1 MPEHARRIKIR
12 RKMLRRPDE
21 FHTLTNRAAAWVG
34 GHREL
39 TGGIALGVL
48 VVAAVV
54 LGISQYR
61 SSQVDRAAESF
72 RAAQATFTAG
82 RFADA
87 AAAFQAVTESYPRT
101 PSGRLADLYRAHALA
116 RQGDAT
122 GAATVYSEYLATGPG
137 TGYLRQEAL
146 DGLAHAR
153 ESAQDTAAALDA
165 YTQAAALDGPYRA
178 DALLGAARLQ
188 EAGGHGDAAREIYTR
203 LLKESQPD
211 PDLRTLLL
219 SKLPPGTEAPPA
231 AAGGRSLVEFP

>member
-1 MPEHARRIKIR
+1 M
-12 RKMLRRPDE
+12 
-21 FHTLTNRAAAWVG
+21 
-34 GHREL
+34 
-39 TGGIALGVL
+39 
-48 VVAAVV
+48 
-54 LGISQYR
+54 
-61 SSQVDRAAESF
+61 
-72 RAAQATFTAG
+72 
-82 RFADA
+82 
-87 AAAFQAVTESYPRT
+87 
-101 PSGRLADLYRAHALA
+101 
-116 RQGDAT
+116 
-122 GAATVYSEYLATGPG
+122 YSEYLATGPAA
-137 TGYLRQEAL
+137 GYLRQEAL

-231 AAGGRSLVEFP
+231 APGGRSAVGFP

>member
-1 MPEHARRIKIR
+1 
-12 RKMLRRPDE
+12 MLRRPDE

-101 PSGRLADLYRAHALA
+101 PSGRLATLYRAHALA
-116 RQGDAT
+116 RQGDAAA
-122 GAATVYSEYLATGPG
+122 AATVYGEYLAARPATE
-137 TGYLRQEAL
+137 YLRQEAL

-153 ESAQDTAAALDA
+153 EASQDAAGALES

-178 DALLGAARLQ
+178 EALLGAARLQ
-188 EAGGHGDAAREIYTR
+188 EAAGKPDAAREIYAR

-231 AAGGRSLVEFP
+231 SGGGGLPVGFP

>member
-1 MPEHARRIKIR
+1 MPEHARRIKFR
-12 RKMLRRPDE
+12 RKALRRPDE
-21 FHTLTNRAAAWVG
+21 FHTLTKRVVAWVG
-34 GHREL
+34 SNREL
-39 TGGIALGVL
+39 AGGVALAVL
-48 VVAAVV
+48 VVAIVV

-61 SSQVDRAAESF
+61 SSQVDHAAEGF

-87 AAAFQAVTESYPRT
+87 AAAFQAVTESYPRA
-101 PSGRLADLYRAHALA
+101 PSGRLAALYRAHALA
-116 RQGDAT
+116 REGDAS
-122 GAATVYSEYLATGPG
+122 GAATVYGEYLATGPA
-137 TGYLRQEAL
+137 TPYLRQEAL

-153 ESAQDTAAALDA
+153 EGAQDTAGALDA
-165 YTQAAALDGPYRA
+165 YTQAGALDGPYRT

-188 EAGGHGDAAREIYTR
+188 EAAGHGDAAREIYAR

-231 AAGGRSLVEFP
+231 IAGGRSAIGLP